1 MITRENENQIVG
13 GKLVTTETFYGLSTD
28 STKPADVANG
38 SAFIEMDSGK
48 VYFYNAAGEA
58 WVEWGAST

>member
-1 MITRENENQIVG
+1 MITKENENQNIG
-13 GKLVTTETFYGLSTD
+13 GKLVSTTTFYGLSTD
-28 STKPADVANG
+28 STKPTGVANG

-58 WVEWGAST
+58 WVEWGAS